1 MLPSIKRPNAQV
13 DVVTDLD
20 ALDHSRALAKQLES
34 LESAATE
41 GMTESEL
48 SARAAEAKKLRAE
61 LKKAVKT
68 ANDSTLVLDLQGLNA
83 SAWEQVIAAHT
94 TAAPTSG
101 EPTQDTLAVIRD
113 AVRRMATGAH
123 MKPTPDDPIAFT
135 DEELSDLFGQMP
147 DSQLLSMLPVIQR
160 LNTPAV
166 SLPKA

>member
-83 SAWEQVIAAHT
+83 SVWEQVIAAHT
-94 TAAPTSG
+94 DTNQKTG
-101 EPTQDTLAVIRD
+101 ETTQDTIGVIED
-113 AVRRMATGAH
+113 AVPIMATGAH
-123 MKPTPDDPIAFT
+123 MKPTPDEPLAY
-135 DEELSDLFGQMP
+135 EVGELSLLLSQMP
-147 DSQLLSMLPVIQR
+147 DSQLLTMLPVIQR